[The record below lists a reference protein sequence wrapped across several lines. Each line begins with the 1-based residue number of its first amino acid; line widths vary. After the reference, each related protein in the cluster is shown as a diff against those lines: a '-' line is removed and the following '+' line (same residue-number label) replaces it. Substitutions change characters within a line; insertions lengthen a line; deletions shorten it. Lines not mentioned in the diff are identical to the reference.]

1 MYKRTRRRK
10 LVLRFNFAVKKFC
23 DLNSRKKN
31 RRKLTDEEIAG
42 NDVILVPLT
51 AIPIAPY
58 GVPKRGTVN
67 IGQDCDSITVNIV
80 ILTMW

>member
-1 MYKRTRRRK
+1 M
-10 LVLRFNFAVKKFC
+10 
-23 DLNSRKKN
+23 
-31 RRKLTDEEIAG
+31 TDEEIAG